1 MAVQNLILPFHLN
14 GQYPFFGLSGAVEV
28 GEFSGQEQMIDW
40 KENWHSPT
48 ATTIP
53 TSNCHLVNTHPIC
66 HKMSLNGKIWHFMTF
81 YDISHM
87 T

>member
-53 TSNCHLVNTHPIC
+53 TSNCHLVNTHPI
-66 HKMSLNGKIWHFMTF
+66 HLSLIENPPIKIETLLI
-81 YDISHM
+81 DNVSR
-87 T
+87 